1 MIFVDIEVI
10 PVLINQASEGNVE
23 LIYAIIGYISDHA
36 KESMDFV
43 YSLEYL
49 IKKLIDPGEDYP
61 ADEKPV
67 LIVDEFKHIFSLVSS
82 GKMNTLLKN
91 LDSTYNNEVFAF
103 LKILK
108 QTAYF
113 IIDEVKVVELFKES
127 YQILRNQI

>member
-61 ADEKPV
+61 ADEYSLGDLWARG
-67 LIVDEFKHIFSLVSS
+67 LI
-82 GKMNTLLKN
+82 GGN
-91 LDSTYNNEVFAF
+91 
-103 LKILK
+103 
-108 QTAYF
+108 
-113 IIDEVKVVELFKES
+113 
-127 YQILRNQI
+127 RW